1 MLIARKSGPLEET
14 ANKVRAHGVQVRTL
28 SLDLL
33 LPDAVAQI
41 RQVTDDLEIGLLIF
55 NAGANS
61 YGHEFVTGELDKVQ
75 GVIDL
80 NITRQL
86 ELAQHFGAKMKE
98 RGRGGIMLLGSL
110 AGYMGSEQQSIYGA
124 AKAFSRVFAEGLWLE
139 LKPFGVHVVELVL
152 GVTRTPA
159 MERARLRFDIPGL
172 NVAEAEDVA
181 REGLEHLADG
191 PVWIAG
197 GNYKAAQQRS
207 GFPRD
212 VMVQAAADG
221 MRKLLGRQ

>member
-1 MLIARKSGPLEET
+1 VVLIARKSGPLEET

-61 YGHEFVTGELDKVQ
+61 YGHEFVTSELDKVQ

-86 ELAQHFGAKMKE
+86 ELARHFGAKMKE

-159 MERARLRFDIPGL
+159 MERAGLRFDLPGL

-221 MRKLLGRQ
+221 MRKLLGR